1 MLSSALAE
9 RLQHE
14 PISLAINGTRLD
26 VVLNEGAPTG
36 YVLPPELRS
45 TLVSEAK
52 QIVRRAYAVEQ
63 KLIEIQTGRTVDKW
77 QRFHNRLIK
86 YGNWPEEIELA
97 SSYADLCSWADANH
111 HIVEA
116 QAAIDKGTATANS
129 LGGHR
134 ADLSWNS
141 RRLEGIEKAVIHDG
155 MLSLPFYD
163 LVMKL
168 G

>member
-1 MLSSALAE
+1 MLSNALAE

-14 PISLAINGTRLD
+14 PISLTINGTRLD

-45 TLVSEAK
+45 TLVNEAK
-52 QIVRRAYAVEQ
+52 QIVRRATDVQQ
-63 KLIEIQTGRTVDKW
+63 KLIEIRTGRVVKKW
-77 QRFHNRLIK
+77 QEFHNRLIK
-86 YGNWPEEIELA
+86 YTSWPEEPELA
-97 SSYADLCSWADANH
+97 PYYALLCSWADANR
-111 HIVEA
+111 HIAEA
-116 QAAIDKGTATANS
+116 QAAIDKGTATASS

-141 RRLEGIEKAVIHDG
+141 RRLEGIEKAVITDG
-155 MLSLPFYD
+155 MLSRPFYD